1 MKRDM
6 DLLREVVLKVE
17 AEHEKPDQSI
27 LYQDFTSELLIDG
40 YSASD
45 VEYHLKQA
53 LQAELLEGK
62 IGTGHYIVLGLTPR
76 GHDFADAVRDPLIWR
91 RTRDG
96 AIAAGGLTL
105 ELVIDLA
112 KGFLKRLIKEKTEI
126 EL

>member
-6 DLLREVVLKVE
+6 DLLREVVLKIE
-17 AEHEKPDQSI
+17 ADHKRPGQTI
-27 LYQDFTSELLIDG
+27 LYQDFSSELLIDG
-40 YSASD
+40 YSAED
-45 VEYHLKQA
+45 IEYHLKQA
-53 LQAELLEGK
+53 LQAGLLEGK
-62 IGTGHYIVLGLTPR
+62 IGEGHYIVSGLTPR

-112 KGFLKRLIKEKTEI
+112 KGFIKRLIREKTEI